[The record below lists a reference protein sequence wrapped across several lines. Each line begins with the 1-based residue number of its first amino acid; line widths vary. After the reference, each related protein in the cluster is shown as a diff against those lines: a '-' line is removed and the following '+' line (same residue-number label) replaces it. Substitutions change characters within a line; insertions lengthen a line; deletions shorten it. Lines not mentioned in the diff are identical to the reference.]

1 MTRDVIAAY
10 DATGAAWQRG
20 PVRIYDRLAAELIDR
35 CPTLDH
41 TSLVLDL
48 GAGTGAAT
56 RAIRQRGAHAVALD
70 ASFGMLAQGSR
81 DEPACVADAYALPF
95 NDGVFDAVVAAFSL
109 NHVADPAVALRE
121 AARVTRPTGTI
132 VASAYATDDDHPAKR
147 AVDDAARG
155 AGWVE
160 PGWYQELRC
169 DVVPQLS
176 TVERAVD
183 VARRA
188 GLLDSVAE
196 VVRIAIPGLAS
207 DDLVAWRLGM
217 AQLAPF
223 VEGLDLRAQ
232 RRLWRDASERV
243 TGMPALVRSIII
255 LTARRVPIQPS

>member
-41 TSLVLDL
+41 TSLALDL

-56 RAIRQRGAHAVALD
+56 RAIRRRGAHVVALD
-70 ASFGMLAQGSR
+70 ASFGMLAHGCR
-81 DEPACVADAYALPF
+81 DEPACVGDAYALPF

-109 NHVADPAVALRE
+109 NHVTDPVVALRE
-121 AARVTRPTGTI
+121 AARVTSRAGTV

-147 AVDDAARG
+147 AVDNAARD

-160 PGWYQELRC
+160 PAWYQELRR
-169 DVVPQLS
+169 DVVQQLS
-176 TVERAVD
+176 TVEGALD

-188 GLLDSVAE
+188 GLFDAVAE
-196 VVRIAIPGLAS
+196 VVRIDFPELAS

-223 VEGLDLRAQ
+223 VDGLDRRAQ
-232 RRLWRDASERV
+232 RRLWSDARERV

-255 LTARRVPIQPS
+255 LTVQGVVV